1 MPAPSERPSFV
12 AHALTIAAKDLR
24 IEWRSREILATM
36 GFLALLIV
44 LVFAFAFVGGE
55 DSRLEPPITSGI
67 FWVSILFSGVV
78 ALARTFDREREGEAI
93 RALLLSPAPR
103 AAIFVGKLAGTTA
116 LMLIVQL
123 AVAPLVA
130 LFFGADLGR
139 HPLWL
144 AALLA
149 IGSLGFAAAG
159 TVFSAALLRAKSRDV
174 LLSALL
180 FPVLIPLLL
189 AGAKAT
195 SHLLDPTVPSMAGAL
210 LWTRFLLALD
220 VLYVVLGLW
229 AFEPIVTGD

>member
-1 MPAPSERPSFV
+1 
-12 AHALTIAAKDLR
+12 
-24 IEWRSREILATM
+24 
-36 GFLALLIV
+36 
-44 LVFAFAFVGGE
+44 
-55 DSRLEPPITSGI
+55 
-67 FWVSILFSGVV
+67 
-78 ALARTFDREREGEAI
+78 
-93 RALLLSPAPR
+93 
-103 AAIFVGKLAGTTA
+103 
-116 LMLIVQL
+116 VQA

-130 LFFGADLGR
+130 LFFAADLAR
-139 HPLWL
+139 HLAWL

-149 IGSLGFAAAG
+149 LGSVGFAAAG

-195 SHLLDPTVPSMAGAL
+195 SHLLDPNVPDMEGAV
-210 LWTRFLLALD
+210 LWTRFLAVVD